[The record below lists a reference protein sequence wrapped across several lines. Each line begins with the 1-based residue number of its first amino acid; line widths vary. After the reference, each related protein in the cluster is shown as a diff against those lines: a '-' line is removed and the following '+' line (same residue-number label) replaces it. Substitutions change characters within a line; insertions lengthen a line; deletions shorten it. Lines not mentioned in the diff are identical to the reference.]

1 MKRIKLEEIEKEICP
16 QSYDELC
23 GNIYNRA
30 ASGSLKP
37 VKASKTNGKKPA
49 LYLEYWIIEPEAG
62 SRADYSLY
70 EEELKYGLS
79 TKISADYYL
88 RHLEQYQKDREW
100 VQMLNRYLLQ
110 EQGAAEWI
118 SRNERSFQIWNRE
131 KFLQAGQGKTI
142 LKRCGMDV
150 SQLSFYETC
159 EPFAYYSSHRRTPQN
174 LLAVENKDT
183 FYSMRRHLMDG
194 GETIFGCPF
203 GTLVYG
209 AGKGIL
215 RSFQEFSI
223 CAEPYMQAPEN
234 RIYYFGDL
242 DYEGI
247 GIYERLAEIFEK
259 QEHNIQPFTQA
270 YEKMLEK
277 AAQTAGLPVT
287 KEKQNRRLS
296 GRFFA
301 CFSQQT
307 VRRMKDV
314 LEREQYIPQ
323 EILNIADFRKN
334 QPDT

>member
-1 MKRIKLEEIEKEICP
+1 
-16 QSYDELC
+16 
-23 GNIYNRA
+23 
-30 ASGSLKP
+30 
-37 VKASKTNGKKPA
+37 
-49 LYLEYWIIEPEAG
+49 
-62 SRADYSLY
+62 
-70 EEELKYGLS
+70 
-79 TKISADYYL
+79 
-88 RHLEQYQKDREW
+88 
-100 VQMLNRYLLQ
+100 
-110 EQGAAEWI
+110 
-118 SRNERSFQIWNRE
+118 
-131 KFLQAGQGKTI
+131 
-142 LKRCGMDV
+142 
-150 SQLSFYETC
+150 
-159 EPFAYYSSHRRTPQN
+159 
-174 LLAVENKDT
+174 
-183 FYSMRRHLMDG
+183 MDG